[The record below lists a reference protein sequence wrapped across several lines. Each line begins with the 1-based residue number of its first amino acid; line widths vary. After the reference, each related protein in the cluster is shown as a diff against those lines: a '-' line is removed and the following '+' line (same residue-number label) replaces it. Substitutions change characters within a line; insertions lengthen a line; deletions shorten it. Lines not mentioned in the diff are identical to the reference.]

1 MKTPRELLL
10 ARHRAV
16 ESKLDLAR
24 QRAVAGLSGALHE
37 QNAGRRFVAE
47 WLEFFRSP
55 PVAWGG
61 LTAVWLMILGLN
73 LAARETVANA
83 PALPSAEAR
92 RSPETLRALREQK
105 RLLAELVGSLK
116 EMDADAP
123 RFVPRPRSDRQ
134 SEPGIA

>member
-24 QRAVAGLSGALHE
+24 QRAVAGLSGALQE

-47 WLEFFRSP
+47 WLELFRIP
-55 PVAWGG
+55 RVAWSG
-61 LTAVWLMILGLN
+61 LTAVWLVILGLN

-83 PALPSAEAR
+83 PASPRAEAK
-92 RSPETLRALREQK
+92 RSPETLQALREQK
-105 RLLAELVGSLK
+105 RLFAELIGSLK
-116 EMDADAP
+116 EMDAEAP

-134 SEPGIA
+134 SELGIA

>member
-24 QRAVAGLSGALHE
+24 QRAVAGLSGALQE
-37 QNAGRRFVAE
+37 QNAGRLF
-47 WLEFFRSP
+47 
-55 PVAWGG
+55 
-61 LTAVWLMILGLN
+61 
-73 LAARETVANA
+73 
-83 PALPSAEAR
+83 
-92 RSPETLRALREQK
+92 
-105 RLLAELVGSLK
+105 AELVGSLK
-116 EMDADAP
+116 ERDADAP